1 MSIPVLL
8 AVVVFVLAL
17 WLAGRLA
24 KAQVMRTRARER
36 YLSGT
41 HNLFD
46 RVIARREPT
55 GFTRITGHLGTHQF
69 DLQALP
75 DSLTYRKLPSL
86 WVMISLPQPLP
97 VAATLDIMARPTG
110 MELFSHYASLP
121 HGLPC
126 PAFLPDGTGIRSDNA
141 GHVLPQALIARHA
154 ALFADLRVK
163 ELLISPKGLRIV
175 VQGDQANRGNYLLF
189 RDAELGQQPLEPA
202 RVKAAIEALLAIK
215 ADILA
220 DARARAA

>member
-1 MSIPVLL
+1 MSVPILL
-8 AVVVFVLAL
+8 ATVVFVLAL

-24 KAQVMRTRARER
+24 RAQAGRAHAREH
-36 YLSGT
+36 YFT
-41 HNLFD
+41 PTNALFD
-46 RVIARREPT
+46 RVVARRQPT
-55 GFTRITGHLGTHQF
+55 GFTRVSGHVGANLI

-97 VAATLDIMARPTG
+97 VAATLDIMTRPTG
-110 MELFSHYASLP
+110 MEVFSHYSSLP

-126 PAFLPDGTGIRSDNA
+126 PAFLPDGTGIRSDDP
-141 GHVLPQALIARHA
+141 GHVLPEALIARHA
-154 ALFADLRVK
+154 ALFADVRVK

-175 VQGDQANRGNYLLF
+175 FQGDQADRGKYLLF
-189 RDAELGQQPLEPA
+189 RDAELGRQPLAPA
-202 RVKAAIEALLAIK
+202 RVKAVLDLLLALK

-220 DARARAA
+220 AAKARAA

>member
-1 MSIPVLL
+1 MSVPILL
-8 AVVVFVLAL
+8 AIVLFVLAL

-24 KAQVMRTRARER
+24 QAQVARNRSRAQ
-36 YLSGT
+36 YFTGV
-41 HNLFD
+41 HALFD
-46 RVIARREPT
+46 RVIARHQPS
-55 GFTRITGHLGTHQF
+55 GFTRVSGHAGADLF

-97 VAATLDIMARPTG
+97 VAATLDIMTRPTG
-110 MELFSHYASLP
+110 MEVFSHYSSLP

-126 PAFLPDGTGIRSDNA
+126 PAFLPDGTGIRSDDPD
-141 GHVLPQALIARHA
+141 HVLPEALIARHA
-154 ALFADLRVK
+154 ALFADVRVK

-175 VQGDQANRGNYLLF
+175 VQGDQADRGKYLLF
-189 RDAELGQQPLEPA
+189 RDAELGRHPLAAA
-202 RVKAAIEALLAIK
+202 RAKAAMDMLLALK

-220 DARARAA
+220 AAKARAA